1 MLSFQS
7 CSCDE
12 PGLRRIVLA
21 AVAELGS
28 CRVYLCTMGFW
39 PMDNMLLPRFV
50 ERHEEEQ
57 ALRLLKLTPC
67 PHCAR
72 EGFLNRHGF
81 PVW

>member
-1 MLSFQS
+1 
-7 CSCDE
+7 
-12 PGLRRIVLA
+12 
-21 AVAELGS
+21 
-28 CRVYLCTMGFW
+28 
-39 PMDNMLLPRFV
+39 MDNMLLPRFV